1 MGLQSFFLGFLVGLA
16 PLVLACSQHTDAPA
30 PPGKAVPGASA
41 APATLPSTTAETGS
55 TSLSSVAPTTA
66 AASEDA
72 GPASRWLRFHGPR
85 GDNISD
91 DTDLLEAW
99 PEDGPTL
106 IWKAEGLGNGFAS
119 VTVSNGRIFTAG
131 NVADQLLISALD
143 MDGKILWQT
152 PNGPAWT
159 KNYPGARGT
168 PTLDGDRVYHL
179 GASGDLVCLKAE
191 DGAVVW
197 STNILEKFGSQA
209 PEWGLAE
216 SVLIDGDRVICTPGG
231 PNTCIVA
238 LDKMTGESIWQS
250 ESADGDGPS
259 YGTPQLAE
267 WEGLR
272 IVLNMTAKA
281 LVGVDAVSGKLLFR
295 YPHETA
301 YDVNA
306 CMPLFHEGKVFVST
320 GYGSGSE
327 LIGLKKEGGRVAAEQ
342 LWENKDLDNHHGGVI
357 LYEGFLYGSNFRGKW
372 ICLDW
377 NTGETKYTEN
387 GVGKGS
393 ATLAEGMLYTFS
405 ERKKVGLVPA
415 VPTAHEPVSS
425 FTIPS
430 DEREQSWA
438 HPVVLDGR
446 LYLRH
451 GNLLFAYDVRGK

>member
-1 MGLQSFFLGFLVGLA
+1 MAVQPLFLGFLVGLA
-16 PLVLACSQHTDAPA
+16 PLVLACSQHTDAPSES
-30 PPGKAVPGASA
+30 GKAASVPSVS
-41 APATLPSTTAETGS
+41 PATS
-55 TSLSSVAPTTA
+55 TSATLGIGATSSSSVAPTGTSA
-66 AASEDA
+66 GAASA
-72 GPASRWLRFHGPR
+72 TQWLRFHGPR

-91 DTDLLEAW
+91 DTGLLKTW
-99 PEDGPTL
+99 PEDGPPL
-106 IWKAEGLGNGFAS
+106 LWKVEGIGNGFAS
-119 VTVSNGRIFTAG
+119 VTVSNGRIYTAG
-131 NVADQLLISALD
+131 NVEDRLLITALD
-143 MDGKILWQT
+143 MDGKIRWQRQ
-152 PNGPAWT
+152 NGPAWT

-179 GASGDLVCLKAE
+179 GASGDLICLQAE

-197 STNILEKFGSQA
+197 STNILEKFGSQP

-238 LDKMTGESIWQS
+238 LDKMTGETVWQS
-250 ESADGDGPS
+250 ESAAGDGPS

-272 IVLNMTAKA
+272 IVFNMTAKA
-281 LVGVDAVSGKLLFR
+281 LVGVDAASGKLLFR
-295 YPHETA
+295 HPHETA

-306 CMPLFHEGKVFVST
+306 CMPLFHDGKVFVST

-327 LIGLKKEGGRVAAEQ
+327 LIGLKREGDRVTAEQ

-372 ICLDW
+372 VCLDW
-377 NTGETKYTEN
+377 NKGETKYSEN

-393 ATLAEGMLYTFS
+393 VTLADGMLYTYS

-430 DEREQSWA
+430 NEREQSWA

-451 GNLLFAYDVRGK
+451 GNLLFAYDIRAR

>member
-1 MGLQSFFLGFLVGLA
+1 MAVQSLFLGFLLGLA
-16 PLVLACSQHTDAPA
+16 PLVLACSQHADAPSES
-30 PPGKAVPGASA
+30 GKAASVPSVS
-41 APATLPSTTAETGS
+41 PATSSSTTLGTAS
-55 TSLSSVAPTTA
+55 TSSSSVAPTGTSAVGA
-66 AASEDA
+66 A
-72 GPASRWLRFHGPR
+72 PATQWLRFHGPR

-91 DTDLLEAW
+91 DTGLLETW
-99 PEDGPTL
+99 PEDGPPL
-106 IWKAEGLGNGFAS
+106 LWKVEGIGNGFAS
-119 VTVSNGRIFTAG
+119 VTVSNGRIYTAG
-131 NVADQLLISALD
+131 NVEDRLLITALD
-143 MDGKILWQT
+143 MDGKIRWQRQ
-152 PNGPAWT
+152 NGPAWT

-197 STNILEKFGSQA
+197 STNILEKFGSEP

-231 PNTCIVA
+231 PKTCIVA
-238 LDKMTGESIWQS
+238 LDKMTGETVWQS

-272 IVLNMTAKA
+272 IILNMTAKA

-306 CMPLFHEGKVFVST
+306 CMPLFHDGKVFVST

-327 LIGLKKEGGRVAAEQ
+327 LIGLKKEGDRVTAER

-377 NTGETKYTEN
+377 NTGETKYSEN

-393 ATLAEGMLYTFS
+393 ATLADGMLYTYS

-415 VPTAHEPVSS
+415 VPTAHEPVGS
-425 FTIPS
+425 FTIQS
-430 DEREQSWA
+430 GEREQSWA

-451 GNLLFAYDVRGK
+451 GNLLFAYDIRAK